1 MKIFNC
7 YVFLILNY
15 GCEYWT
21 RNIAMCKKIY
31 AFEAFEQ
38 WCYYYCYRRMLK
50 ISWKDK
56 VTNVEVLKADEGRF
70 ALNEEHK
77 KEEA

>member
-1 MKIFNC
+1 MHLRLLSNGVIIT
-7 YVFLILNY
+7 VIEGL
-15 GCEYWT
+15 
-21 RNIAMCKKIY
+21 
-31 AFEAFEQ
+31 
-38 WCYYYCYRRMLK
+38 LK

>member
-1 MKIFNC
+1 
-7 YVFLILNY
+7 
-15 GCEYWT
+15 
-21 RNIAMCKKIY
+21 MCKKIN

-70 ALNEEHK
+70 ALHAEHK